1 MWHDTIFP
9 KLPNFIKHPN
19 LPTPHSCAPLK
30 ISKQLVKKWLKSVD
44 KLYNNLM
51 IKVDNFSP
59 RKVVKI
65 ATY

>member
-1 MWHDTIFP
+1 MWHDTIFL
-9 KLPNFIKHPN
+9 KFPNFIKHPK
-19 LPTPHSCAPLK
+19 LPHSCAKLK

-44 KLYNNLM
+44 KLYDNLM
-51 IKVDNFSP
+51 IKVDNFSR